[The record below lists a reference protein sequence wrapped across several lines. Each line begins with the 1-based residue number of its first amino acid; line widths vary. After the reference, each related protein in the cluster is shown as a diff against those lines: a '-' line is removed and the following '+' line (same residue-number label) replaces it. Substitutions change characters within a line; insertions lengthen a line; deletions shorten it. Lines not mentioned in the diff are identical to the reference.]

1 MPKFTHQNPKGFA
14 YGRGPVDLHNT
25 SLYTKKLENYL
36 NQAVYESQNDPHIF
50 ASHVENFF
58 RESMAKKYTQV
69 DKMRQELENVRAEN
83 MRKAQIVKNNK
94 NLVDQRHM
102 SKVLV

>member
-1 MPKFTHQNPKGFA
+1 
-14 YGRGPVDLHNT
+14 
-25 SLYTKKLENYL
+25 
-36 NQAVYESQNDPHIF
+36 
-50 ASHVENFF
+50 
-58 RESMAKKYTQV
+58 MAKKYTQV